1 MSFKKP
7 FSSKQKTEETTQPLY
22 KKCSPEC
29 NLFRCSQRAL
39 AVRFE
44 KGKKIVWCNFVP
56 GGDYCQG
63 PNCNYAICAQHKL
76 RAENTCGLYAQKNK
90 QSENESLNMHEEE
103 TWKKPVQLKSKVLKR
118 LKNLSDLE

>member
-7 FSSKQKTEETTQPLY
+7 ASSNQKAEETSRPVY
-22 KKCSPEC
+22 KKCSQEC
-29 NLFRCSQRAL
+29 NFFKCSQRAMTI
-39 AVRFE
+39 RYD

-76 RAENTCGLYAQKNK
+76 RAENTCGLYIQKNK
-90 QSENESLNMHEEE
+90 QQTSDWANIDEEE
-103 TWKKPVQLKSKVLKR
+103 TWKKQVQLKSKVLKR
-118 LKNLSDLE
+118 IKNLSDLE

>member
-1 MSFKKP
+1 MSFKK
-7 FSSKQKTEETTQPLY
+7 SVSRNQKPVETTQSTY
-22 KKCSPEC
+22 RKCSPVC
-29 NLFRCSQRAL
+29 NLFKCSQRAL
-39 AVRFE
+39 TIRYE

-63 PNCNYAICAQHKL
+63 PNCNYALCAQHKL
-76 RAENTCGLYAQKNK
+76 RAENTCGLYVQRNK
-90 QSENESLNMHEEE
+90 QTDSDRVNIDEEE